1 MAKVPF
7 EFFLILFLAVPNW
20 APAQEPAPSPPAS
33 ANSADSSQSEP
44 NLNDRLAYLEQR
56 LEDKRLEYHIPGM
69 AFALVKNGEVVFMQG
84 FGLANLE
91 SGRKVDPDTLFAI
104 GSTTKA
110 FTSAI
115 AASLVDQGTLDW
127 DDPITKYLPE
137 FQLAIDSDD
146 ESEIVTLRDVMSHRT
161 GFARM
166 SVLFASGKADR
177 ATILAAASKAQPW
190 KPFRQAF
197 QYSNVQFLAAGVATA
212 VAAESSWEQLLQ
224 DRILEPLGMKH
235 TTPLLQRAKASGHFW
250 PGYLWEKEPG
260 VHKQMPPRDLKNIAP
275 AGAIYSSVRDMS
287 RWLRFLQAEGKWQGK
302 QLISAEALAETMQ
315 ANIQIAPGLS
325 YGMGWML
332 HEWQGQPVIEHGG
345 NIDGFA
351 AQVAMLPEAGLA
363 YVLLTNISA
372 TPLQAG
378 SMGLV
383 WDAMLS
389 ELPGPPTATSGAD
402 LEKFEGEY
410 IADFGNFN
418 QAIFEVT
425 SKKGALYVNVPG
437 QMDYEL
443 KAPDQNGKM
452 AFALTDAIKVSFE
465 RSAADRVVMMR
476 MHQGG
481 MDFEIPRK
489 GEKIGGEL
497 PLAEMQQYLGEYH
510 FDEMDLDCEIQIK
523 NDRLALNIP
532 GEMAYELAIPDQDGR
547 RAFRIMNDRH
557 VHFNKDEDGHVLG
570 FTFFA
575 ADKTFELL
583 RLESSPKSDTPTV
596 QQILAL
602 ANPAGQ
608 TEAVQNLSSVRIFS
622 EGLVEQSGVECQNII
637 TLYSGGRLVSR
648 TDFGLFG
655 KEYSVLTPDLGWKV
669 SDFETDTDIRG
680 IKLREALENV
690 ALGYGDYVAM
700 SDQVVYEGEEDLDSR
715 PHWILNLIRDGRP
728 PVRIFLDQKT
738 GELHRADLFVTIDG
752 AGSFPIRATFGD
764 YRIVEGFRIPY
775 SFAVEN
781 QATGRVSFKVS
792 KVEIGVKPEPG
803 IFDLPESLK

>member
-1 MAKVPF
+1 MPKPPVRILLVSF
-7 EFFLILFLAVPNW
+7 LFLSSW
-20 APAQEPAPSPPAS
+20 AQAQDPTPSPQATANPTSAPHSEAS
-33 ANSADSSQSEP
+33 LE
-44 NLNDRLAYLEQR
+44 DRLAYLEQR
-56 LEDKRLEYHIPGM
+56 LEDKRIEYHIPGM
-69 AFALVKNGEVVFMQG
+69 AFALVKDGEVVLMQG
-84 FGLANLE
+84 FGLADLE
-91 SGRKVDPDTLFAI
+91 SGREVDPDTLFAI

-115 AASLVDQGTLDW
+115 AASLVDQGDMDW
-127 DDPITKYLPE
+127 DDPISKYLPE

-146 ESEIVTLRDVMSHRT
+146 ESAVVTLRDVMSHRT

-212 VAAESSWEQLLQ
+212 VAAGSTWEQLLQ
-224 DRILEPLGMKH
+224 ERILKPLGMKH
-235 TTPLLQRAKASGHFW
+235 TTTSLQNAKASGHFW
-250 PGYLWEKEPG
+250 PGYLWEKEQG
-260 VHKQMPPRDLKNIAP
+260 SHKQMPPRDLNNIAP
-275 AGAIYSSVRDMS
+275 AGAINSSVRDMS
-287 RWLRFLQAEGKWQGK
+287 RWLRFLQAQGKWQDK
-302 QLISAEALAETMQ
+302 QLISSEALAETMQ
-315 ANIQIAPGLS
+315 ANIQIAPGID

-332 HEWQGQPVIEHGG
+332 HEWKGQPMVEHGG

-351 AQVAMLPEAGLA
+351 AQVAMLPESGLA

-378 SMGLV
+378 SMSLV

-389 ELPGPPTATSGAD
+389 ELPGPPTASGNAD
-402 LEKFEGEY
+402 WKEFEGEY
-410 IADFGNFN
+410 IADFASFHNATFD
-418 QAIFEVT
+418 VT

-443 KAPDQNGKM
+443 KAPDQDGKM
-452 AFALTDAIKVSFE
+452 AFALTDTIQVSFE
-465 RSAADRVVMMR
+465 RNAADRVVMMR

-481 MDFEIPRK
+481 LDFEIPRK
-489 GEKIGGEL
+489 GVKIGGEL
-497 PLAEMQQYLGEYH
+497 PLAELQQYLGEYH
-510 FDEMDLDCEIQIK
+510 FDEMDRDCEILIK

-532 GEMAYELAIPDQDGR
+532 GEMAFELAVPDQDGR
-547 RAFRIMNDRH
+547 WSFRIMNDRH
-557 VHFNKDEDGHVLG
+557 VRFNKDEDGHVLG
-570 FTFFA
+570 FTFFSA
-575 ADKTFELL
+575 EKTFELL

-596 QQILAL
+596 QKILAL

-608 TEAVQNLSSVRIFS
+608 TEALQMLDSVRLFS
-622 EGLVEQSGVECQNII
+622 DGLVEQSGVECKNVV
-637 TLYSGGRLVSR
+637 TLYSGGRIVNR
-648 TDFGLFG
+648 TDFGIFG
-655 KEYSVLTPDLGWKV
+655 KEYSVLTPDLGWKI

-680 IKLREALENV
+680 LKLREALENV
-690 ALGYGDYVAM
+690 AVGYGDYVAM

-728 PVRIFLDQKT
+728 PVRIFLDQET
-738 GELHRADLFVTIDG
+738 GELHRADLFVAIEG

-764 YRIVEGFRIPY
+764 YQMVEGFRIPY

-803 IFDLPESLK
+803 VFDLPESLK